1 GAAKSAGSNPGP
13 GRLPQHRCIHS
24 RRGGCGE
31 KMMQAVILDPLT
43 LPAKNRGGGI
53 QTVPLVTSRIGST
66 GLLNGITT
74 LNPGPAVPLH
84 IHNCEESVLVLSGT
98 GRVQI
103 DGVET
108 EVKPGVTTW
117 IPTGV
122 PHFFHNTSSTQSMS
136 IFWTY
141 ASIDANRTIVAT
153 GVTTRID
160 EEH

>member
-1 GAAKSAGSNPGP
+1 MQTPRTAA
-13 GRLPQHRCIHS
+13 
-24 RRGGCGE
+24 
-31 KMMQAVILDPLT
+31 ILDPDA

-53 QTVPLVTSRIGST
+53 CTVPLVTARVGST
-66 GLLNGITT
+66 GLLNGVTT
-74 LNPGPAVPLH
+74 LDPGAAVPLH
-84 IHNCEESVLVLSGT
+84 FHNCEESVLVLSGSA
-98 GRVQI
+98 RVHI

-108 EVKPGVTTW
+108 DVKPGFTTW

-122 PHFFHNTSSTQSMS
+122 PHFFRNTSSTEPMS

-160 EEH
+160 EEHRP

>member
-1 GAAKSAGSNPGP
+1 MKAA
-13 GRLPQHRCIHS
+13 
-24 RRGGCGE
+24 
-31 KMMQAVILDPLT
+31 ILDPQG
-43 LPAKNRGGGI
+43 LPSKNRGGGI
-53 QTVPLVTSRIGST
+53 RTVPLVTSRTGST
-66 GLLNGITT
+66 AMLNGVTT
-74 LNPGPAVPLH
+74 LDPGAAVPLH

-98 GRVQI
+98 GRVHI

-108 EVKPGVTTW
+108 DVKPGLTTW

-122 PHFFHNTSSTQSMS
+122 PHFFRNTSSTESMS

-160 EEH
+160 EE

>member
-1 GAAKSAGSNPGP
+1 MANLKTAA
-13 GRLPQHRCIHS
+13 
-24 RRGGCGE
+24 
-31 KMMQAVILDPLT
+31 ILDPDA

-53 QTVPLVTSRIGST
+53 RTVPLVTSRIGST
-66 GLLNGITT
+66 SLLNGVTT
-74 LNPGPAVPLH
+74 LDPGAAVPLH
-84 IHNCEESVLVLSGT
+84 YHNCEESVLVLSGSA
-98 GRVQI
+98 RVHI

-108 EVKPGVTTW
+108 DVKPGFTTW

-122 PHFFHNTSSTQSMS
+122 PHFFRNTSSTEPMS

-160 EEH
+160 AEHESA

>member
-1 GAAKSAGSNPGP
+1 MQIPRTAA
-13 GRLPQHRCIHS
+13 
-24 RRGGCGE
+24 
-31 KMMQAVILDPLT
+31 ILDPDA

-53 QTVPLVTSRIGST
+53 RTVPLVTARVGST
-66 GLLNGITT
+66 GLLNGVTT
-74 LNPGPAVPLH
+74 LDPGAAVPLH
-84 IHNCEESVLVLSGT
+84 FHNCEESVLVLSGSA
-98 GRVQI
+98 RVHV

-108 EVKPGVTTW
+108 DLKPGFTTW

-122 PHFFHNTSSTQSMS
+122 PHFFRNTSSTEPMS

-160 EEH
+160 AEHRP